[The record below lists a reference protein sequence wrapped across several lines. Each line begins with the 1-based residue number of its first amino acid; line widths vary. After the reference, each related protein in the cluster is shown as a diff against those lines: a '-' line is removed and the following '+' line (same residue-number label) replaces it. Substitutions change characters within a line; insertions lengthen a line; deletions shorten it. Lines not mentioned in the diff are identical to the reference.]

1 MRLMTSLT
9 MFGLVGVLGACAST
23 PVTGTKPLNMATPPI
38 QKSTPI
44 ALKTVTQ
51 PDPATRVPRPD
62 PILASEIQNALRHT
76 NALRAEKGLKP
87 LQLDDKL
94 TAYAQLRASELATHF
109 SHTRPNGK
117 IYHHALSRGHS
128 GENIAA
134 GHSSAQKTVLSQWRT
149 SKGHYGNMI
158 KPSYSKIGIGLY
170 HAPNSRFGYYW
181 VQVFGD
187 DGTTA
192 PFVFE

>member
-23 PVTGTKPLNMATPPI
+23 PVTKIAPSSVATPPI
-38 QKSTPI
+38 QKPTPI
-44 ALKTVTQ
+44 ALKKVAQ
-51 PDPATRVPRPD
+51 ADPATKVPRPD
-62 PILASEIQNALRHT
+62 PILAGEIQNALRHT

-87 LQLDDKL
+87 LHLDARL
-94 TAYAQLRASELATHF
+94 TAYAQVRASELATHF

-117 IYHHALSRGHS
+117 VYHHALSRGRS

-134 GHSSAQKTVLSQWRT
+134 GHSSAQKTVLTQWRT

-158 KPSYSKIGIGLY
+158 NPNYSKIGIGLY